1 MSFSGYKQ
9 DKTTVSPFS
18 QHIDIENEPKKKK
31 TNFKNIEEIL
41 IHKLRLVSSTDPSC
55 GCGL

>member
-31 TNFKNIEEIL
+31 NEF
-41 IHKLRLVSSTDPSC
+41 
-55 GCGL
+55 